1 LLASMLHRGRARGD
15 RLMPYQVLLVLIFL
29 AILMLAGLVLIVDAV
44 RRRIRELRES
54 NRDLHA

>member
-1 LLASMLHRGRARGD
+1 
-15 RLMPYQVLLVLIFL
+15 MPYQVLLVLIFL